1 MSAMY
6 SYRYPRPAVTV
17 DALVLA
23 ARQMLLLIRRDKD
36 PYAGMWALPGGFMD
50 MEETLEAACIR
61 ELFEETGLQLPNMNQ
76 FRVFDAP
83 DRDPRH
89 RTLSVVHY
97 AFIEATI
104 PVSGGDD
111 AAEAEWFPIDQL
123 PALAFDH
130 GEIISDFLACLKS
143 HSL

>member
-1 MSAMY
+1 MY

-89 RTLSVVHY
+89 RTLSVAHY
-97 AFIEATI
+97 AFIEATK